1 MWKIWD
7 CCRRAAIFGLL
18 CLCRVGFFFLR
29 KNHVV
34 YLITLPETSIAPENG
49 WLEDYLF
56 LICFESFFG
65 SQTRARLLTGKA
77 PCFRSC
83 ASLTAGAEAPLWGS
97 GGGRREGQDLV
108 SCPSDPRPPPRKR
121 IGPEGCHE
129 GPALGGWGQA
139 NKTKNSLSSCLVS
152 YYAVTTRLFS
162 FFECIYSIILFEIK
176 HVYSC
181 HVLFFVVLQYRMYR
195 PILLLHIVIES
206 RGLCVSQ
213 PIFLFLLSFPRF
225 MSSRR
230 CLEFYM
236 QDPEHD
242 WDLQIRLGLDIV
254 QARWFHI
261 VGVSFFLEQLIY
273 TLKIYMNEWRLNI
286 CIQTPDL
293 LTNQSDIPSM
303 EPHLPYTTIYQ

>member
-1 MWKIWD
+1 MVGRLPFFWFVLNLFSVHRHVHAFLRGRPPASVHVHLSPQALRLLYEAVEEADGKGRILYPVHQI
-7 CCRRAAIFGLL
+7 RGLL
-18 CLCRVGFFFLR
+18 RENASGQ
-29 KNHVV
+29 KVV
-34 YLITLPETSIAPENG
+34 TKGLLSVDETRPTKQKIR
-49 WLEDYLF
+49 
-56 LICFESFFG
+56 CH
-65 SQTRARLLTGKA
+65 RAWS
-77 PCFRSC
+77 P
-83 ASLTAGAEAPLWGS
+83 
-97 GGGRREGQDLV
+97 
-108 SCPSDPRPPPRKR
+108 
-121 IGPEGCHE
+121 I
-129 GPALGGWGQA
+129 
-139 NKTKNSLSSCLVS
+139 
-152 YYAVTTRLFS
+152 TRLQRVFLVC
-162 FFECIYSIILFEIK
+162 FIECIYSIILFEIK

-261 VGVSFFLEQLIY
+261 VGVSFFWTIDLYIENL
-273 TLKIYMNEWRLNI
+273 NEWTKINI